1 MRPTGC
7 FPHGENWAAYNDW
20 TYKVGVA
27 GWIEGMTSEAIAA
40 WVQAIGSILAII
52 AAFLI
57 AHFEG
62 RRARER
68 EEARAAREDA
78 ERLTRAQGLALMLQ
92 PELAAFEGILE
103 RLGLSDRAAPPRTI
117 LDHADQ
123 LHVLGKAGGLILFMI
138 GALNAHEQLRPPP
151 AASAEGRAQLDR
163 LRAERLRIAHQCCS
177 DAVRELK
184 SIIDAAAK
192 PDASGA

>member
-1 MRPTGC
+1 MP
-7 FPHGENWAAYNDW
+7 
-20 TYKVGVA
+20 VGVRVSS
-27 GWIEGMTSEAIAA
+27 GSMLEWIEAHRGLAA
-40 WVQAIGSILAII
+40 WVQAIGAILAII

-57 AHFEG
+57 VYFEG
-62 RRARER
+62 RRAHARQER
-68 EEARAAREDA
+68 RRARDEAD
-78 ERLTRAQGLALMLQ
+78 RLTRAQGLALMLQ
-92 PELAAFEGILE
+92 PELAAFEGTLE
-103 RLGLSDRAAPPRTI
+103 RLGLTERAAPPKTI

-123 LHVLGKAGGLILFMI
+123 LHFLGKAGGLILFMI

-192 PDASGA
+192 RDGSGESGGRAANDRS